1 MANAVRQGGPDA
13 RGSRRRRLVG
23 QATGLSKPSLAAV
36 ATIASVEARHA
47 AWIRDL
53 IGEPPAPAASN
64 PSETAAQVAAA
75 IGRTGFV
82 QGGA

>member
-1 MANAVRQGGPDA
+1 MQFAKAA
-13 RGSRRRRLVG
+13 RTLEDLGVAALDG